1 MGNNEIIRLAS
12 FASVL
17 LPCALW
23 ERLAP
28 KRPLILPRL
37 PRWFHNLSL
46 MTLSSLLPRLFL
58 PLMAMDAAALA
69 HQRGWGLLQQA
80 NWPMPAKMLASFFL
94 LDLLIY
100 FQHVASHKIPIFWRL
115 HRVHHSDLDL
125 DATSGVRFHPVEIL
139 LSMLLKIGAV
149 LLIGAPA
156 QAVLIF
162 EIVLNATA
170 LFNHSDIRLPG
181 RLDAALRLLVVT
193 PDMHRVHHSVDP
205 LETNSN
211 YGFNMPWWDRLFCTY
226 RAQPKLGHDAMTL
239 GLPQY
244 PASLRQSLSW
254 LLALPF
260 ARQ

>member
-1 MGNNEIIRLAS
+1 MENSEIIRLAA

-17 LPCALW
+17 LPCTLW
-23 ERLAP
+23 EYLAP
-28 KRPLILPRL
+28 KKPFTQPRL
-37 PRWFHNLSL
+37 PRWFDNLSL
-46 MTLSSLLPRLFL
+46 MVLSGLLTRLVL
-58 PLMAMDAAALA
+58 PLMAMDAAVLA
-69 HQRGWGLLQQA
+69 QKRGWGLLQQA
-80 NWPMPAKMLASFFL
+80 DWPMPAKMLVSFFL

-100 FQHVASHKIPIFWRL
+100 FQHVASHKVPVFWRL

-156 QAVLIF
+156 QAVLAF

-170 LFNHSDIRLPG
+170 LFNHSDIRMPG
-181 RLDAALRLLVVT
+181 RLDGALRLLVVT

-211 YGFNMPWWDRLFCTY
+211 YGFNMPWWDRLFGTY
-226 RAQPKLGHDAMTL
+226 RAQPQLGHDAMAL

-244 PASLRQSLSW
+244 PASLRQSLLW

-260 ARQ
+260 AGR